1 VGSLAIPAYHSIIWS
16 RHGYRDRKAAV
27 RPGLGGNGAAMC
39 GGDRRDDRQAEAE
52 AVAGG
57 TALQPLEGLE
67 QDA

>member
-1 VGSLAIPAYHSIIWS
+1 
-16 RHGYRDRKAAV
+16 
-27 RPGLGGNGAAMC
+27 MC